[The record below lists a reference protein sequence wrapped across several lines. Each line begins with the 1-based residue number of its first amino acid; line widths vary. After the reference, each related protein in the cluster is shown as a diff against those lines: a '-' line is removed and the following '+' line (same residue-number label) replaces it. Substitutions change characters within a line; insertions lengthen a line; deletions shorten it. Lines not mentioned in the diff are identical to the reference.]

1 MRAIAE
7 TPVTKMPV
15 VYKMDDA
22 RRLRYWRLSGVVDPR
37 DVLRRIAAASDD
49 PDFRPDYDVLVIF
62 EDGTELHGM
71 TIETLA
77 EIRTAAIQTRQS
89 REGNRTRKA
98 AMICPDQMAQLV
110 GRLYRA
116 GGTSDPNFLLEY
128 RICTNAEEAGEWLSR
143 DLSDLEMPRYALV
156 GT

>member
-1 MRAIAE
+1 
-7 TPVTKMPV
+7 MPV
-15 VYKMDDA
+15 VYKMDDE
-22 RRLRYWRLSGVVDPR
+22 RRLRSWRLSGVVDPR

-49 PDFRPDYDVLVIF
+49 PNFQPDYDVLVIF
-62 EDGTELHGM
+62 EDGTELHGL

-77 EIRTAAIQTRQS
+77 EIRAAAIQARQA
-89 REGNRTRKA
+89 REGNLTRKA

-110 GRLYRA
+110 GRLYHA
-116 GGTSDPNFLLEY
+116 GGSSDPNFLLEY
-128 RICTNAEEAGEWLSR
+128 RICTNAKDAGKWLSR